1 MGTGRYA
8 DRTMSAAA
16 PPELADQ
23 LRLPCGAVLPN
34 RIAKA
39 AMTEGLADERD
50 RATPRLATLYR
61 RWSAGGSGLL
71 ITGNVMVDR
80 RWLERPGNVVLEEDG
95 GAAPLADWARAG
107 TAAGN
112 HLWMQISH
120 PGRQSSR
127 MSTRQPVAP
136 SEVGLH
142 ILGMFARPRALEVPE
157 IEDII
162 RRFAFTAAAAK
173 AAGFTGVQVHG
184 AHGYLLSQFL
194 SPATNRRDD
203 AWGGSLEN
211 RARLLLEVVRATRAA
226 VGADFPVGVKLNSA
240 DFQKGGF
247 SAEDSMQVAR
257 WLEEAGVDLLEISG
271 GTYEQPRL
279 LGHEGAVESAEEPL
293 RESTRRREAYFLD
306 YARRIRDSV
315 SLPLMVTGGFRTRAA
330 MAEALAEGALDVV
343 GLGRPLCVEPGLPG
357 RLAAGT
363 AEGAIRLRPLRLGSS
378 RWAGPASPLFVM
390 KALNVQGEVAWYYR
404 QIVRLADGLEPD
416 LSLGIGRAL
425 LQHGRSEWR
434 IARARRFRA
443 GRA

>member
-1 MGTGRYA
+1 MSP
-8 DRTMSAAA
+8 RT

-34 RIAKA
+34 RLAKA
-39 AMTEGLADERD
+39 AMTEGLADEAD

-80 RWLERPGNVVLEEDG
+80 RWLERPGNVVAEDDE
-95 GAAPLADWARAG
+95 GAGALAEWARAG
-107 TAAGN
+107 TVAGN

-136 SEVGLH
+136 SEVGLD
-142 ILGMFARPRALEVPE
+142 ILGMFARPRALAAPE
-157 IEDII
+157 IGDVV
-162 RRFAFTAAAAK
+162 RRFAFTAATAK
-173 AAGFTGVQVHG
+173 AAGFTGVQVHA

-194 SPATNRRDD
+194 SPVTNRRADE
-203 AWGGSLEN
+203 WGGALEN
-211 RARLLLEVVRATRAA
+211 RARLLLEVVRATREA
-226 VGADFPVGVKLNSA
+226 VGPEFPVGVKLNSA

-247 SAEDSMQVAR
+247 SAEESMQVAR

-279 LGHEGAVESAEEPL
+279 LGHAGAAGTAEEPA
-293 RESTRRREAYFLD
+293 RESTRAREAYFLD
-306 YARRIRDSV
+306 YARRIRETV
-315 SLPLMVTGGFRTRAA
+315 TMPLMVTGGFRSRGA
-330 MAEALAEGALDVV
+330 MAAALAEGALDVV
-343 GLGRPLCVEPGLPG
+343 GLARPLCVEPALPG

-363 AEGAIRLRPLRLGSS
+363 AEGAIRLRPLRLGSA

-416 LSLGIGRAL
+416 LSLGAGRAL
-425 LQHGRSEWR
+425 LQHARGEWR
-434 IARARRFRA
+434 TARARRFRPD
-443 GRA
+443 RA

>member
-1 MGTGRYA
+1 
-8 DRTMSAAA
+8 
-16 PPELADQ
+16 
-23 LRLPCGAVLPN
+23 
-34 RIAKA
+34 
-39 AMTEGLADERD
+39 MTEGLADANDNATERH
-50 RATPRLATLYR
+50 ATLYE
-61 RWSAGGSGLL
+61 RWSEGGASMLL
-71 ITGNVMVDR
+71 TGNVMVDR
-80 RWLERPGNVVLEEDG
+80 RYLERPGNVVIDGNGGEDALRRW
-95 GAAPLADWARAG
+95 AAAG
-107 TAAGN
+107 TRGGN

-136 SEVGLH
+136 SEVGLDL
-142 ILGMFARPRALEVPE
+142 LGMFARPRALVVPE
-157 IEDII
+157 IEDVV
-162 RRFAFTAAAAK
+162 RRFAFTAGAAK
-173 AAGFTGVQVHG
+173 AAGFTGVQIHA

-194 SPATNRRDD
+194 SPATNRRED
-203 AWGGSLEN
+203 AWGGPLEH
-211 RARLLLEVVRATRAA
+211 RARLLLEVVRETRAV
-226 VGADFPVGVKLNSA
+226 VGPAFPVGVKLNSA

-279 LGHEGAVESAEEPL
+279 LGHQGAADTAEEPA

-306 YARRIRDSV
+306 YARRIRGAV
-315 SLPLMVTGGFRTRAA
+315 GMPLMVTGGFRTREA

-343 GLGRPLCVEPGLPG
+343 GLARPLCVEPGLPG

-363 AEGAIRLRPLRLGSS
+363 AEGAIRLRPLRLGSA

-425 LQHGRSEWR
+425 LQHARSEWR
-434 IARARRFRA
+434 TARARRFQP
-443 GRA
+443 GRD